1 MKPPLHSVMTLVV
14 ASIVVLCLL
23 ATPVAIDWKTPAIAP
38 AHAVAN
44 DLGDTAK
51 SVGDGVAD
59 AANSVGDSL
68 GDAAKSV
75 GDSIRNAA
83 DRVSDSDSVRNAA
96 DHVSDSVRNAADHV
110 SDSVGNA
117 AAHVGDSVRNA
128 ADRLGDSFEDP
139 ADDVADSLDN
149 GVTVTVREF
158 SNIHWKRVGDSIGD
172 TADDL
177 ANIVDTGVT
186 VTVREFREIGWK
198 PGRGS
203 REAGDHQ
210 LPLGRGSFS
219 STTVAAIEPSAGLV
233 IPGCTKEQGAE
244 TSCLEAETR
253 DRQITY
259 APRGD
264 QIYRLQQVEARR
276 YSDRGAPVLVVQG
289 LVSNTSNGEG
299 SVPPLLAIV
308 QDDQGKELMRWTFRA
323 EVERLAPGASTGFRS
338 EMFDPQSKSAKV
350 TIVFAPEQR
359 TMR

>member
-44 DLGDTAK
+44 DLGDAAK
-51 SVGDGVAD
+51 SVGD

-68 GDAAKSV
+68 GDAANSV

-83 DRVSDSDSVRNAA
+83 DRVSDSDSVRNASDHVSDSVRNAA

-110 SDSVGNA
+110 SDDVGNA
-117 AAHVGDSVRNA
+117 ADSV
-128 ADRLGDSFEDP
+128 GDSFEDP
-139 ADDVADSLDN
+139 ADDVADSVHN

-158 SNIHWKRVGDSIGD
+158 SNINWKRVGDSIED

-177 ANIVDTGVT
+177 ANIVDTRVT

-233 IPGCTKEQGAE
+233 IPGCAKEQGAE

-253 DRQITY
+253 DQQITY
-259 APRGD
+259 TPGGD

-276 YSDRGAPVLVVQG
+276 YSDGDMPILVVQG
-289 LVSNTSNGEG
+289 LVSNMSNGER

-308 QDDQGKELMRWTFRA
+308 QDDQGKELMHWTFRA
-323 EVERLAPGASTGFRS
+323 EAESLEAGASTGFRS
-338 EMFDPQSKSAKV
+338 EMYDPQLKSAKV
-350 TIVFAPEQR
+350 TIVVAPEQR
-359 TMR
+359 TME

>member
-23 ATPVAIDWKTPAIAP
+23 ATPVAIDWKTSAIAP

-44 DLGDTAK
+44 DLGDAAK
-51 SVGDGVAD
+51 SVGDSVGD

-68 GDAAKSV
+68 GDAANSV
-75 GDSIRNAA
+75 GDSIGNAA
-83 DRVSDSDSVRNAA
+83 DHVSDSDSVRNAA
-96 DHVSDSVRNAADHV
+96 NHVSDSVRNAANHVSDSVRNAANHV

-117 AAHVGDSVRNA
+117 ANHVS
-128 ADRLGDSFEDP
+128 DSFEDP
-139 ADDVADSLDN
+139 ADDVADSVHN

-158 SNIHWKRVGDSIGD
+158 SDINWKPVGDSIED

-203 REAGDHQ
+203 REASDHQ

-233 IPGCTKEQGAE
+233 IPSCAKEQGAE
-244 TSCLEAETR
+244 TSCLEAGLRTGKLPTHHVATR
-253 DRQITY
+253 FTACSRSKPVATRTATCLFLSCRVSCPTCLTESVQCRPCSPSCRTT
-259 APRGD
+259 R
-264 QIYRLQQVEARR
+264 AR
-276 YSDRGAPVLVVQG
+276 
-289 LVSNTSNGEG
+289 N
-299 SVPPLLAIV
+299 
-308 QDDQGKELMRWTFRA
+308 
-323 EVERLAPGASTGFRS
+323 
-338 EMFDPQSKSAKV
+338 
-350 TIVFAPEQR
+350 
-359 TMR
+359 

>member
-1 MKPPLHSVMTLVV
+1 MTLVV

-44 DLGDTAK
+44 DLGDAAK
-51 SVGDGVAD
+51 SVGD

-68 GDAAKSV
+68 GDAANSV

-83 DRVSDSDSVRNAA
+83 DRVSDSDSVRNASDHVSDSVRNAA

-110 SDSVGNA
+110 SDDVGNA
-117 AAHVGDSVRNA
+117 A
-128 ADRLGDSFEDP
+128 DSFEDP
-139 ADDVADSLDN
+139 ADDVADSVHN

-158 SNIHWKRVGDSIGD
+158 SDINWKRVGDSIED

-210 LPLGRGSFS
+210 FPLGRGSFS
-219 STTVAAIEPSAGLV
+219 SATVAAIEPSAGLV
-233 IPGCTKEQGAE
+233 IPGCAKEQGAK

-253 DRQITY
+253 DQQITY
-259 APRGD
+259 TPGGD

-276 YSDRGAPVLVVQG
+276 YSDGDMPILVVQG
-289 LVSNTSNGEG
+289 LVSNMSNGER

-308 QDDQGKELMRWTFRA
+308 QDDQGKELMHWTFRA
-323 EVERLAPGASTGFRS
+323 EAESLEAGASTGFRS
-338 EMFDPQSKSAKV
+338 EMYDPQLKSAKV
-350 TIVFAPEQR
+350 TIVVAQKQR
-359 TMR
+359 TME

>member
-14 ASIVVLCLL
+14 ANIVVLCLL

-44 DLGDTAK
+44 DLGDAAK
-51 SVGDGVAD
+51 SVGD

-68 GDAAKSV
+68 GDAANSV

-83 DRVSDSDSVRNAA
+83 DRVSDSDSVRNASDHVSDSVRNAA

-110 SDSVGNA
+110 SDDVGNA
-117 AAHVGDSVRNA
+117 ADSV
-128 ADRLGDSFEDP
+128 GDSFEDP
-139 ADDVADSLDN
+139 ADDVADSVHN

-158 SNIHWKRVGDSIGD
+158 SGINWKRVGDSIED

-210 LPLGRGSFS
+210 FPLGRGSFS
-219 STTVAAIEPSAGLV
+219 SATVAAIEPSAGLV
-233 IPGCTKEQGAE
+233 IPGCAKEQGAE

-253 DRQITY
+253 DQQITY
-259 APRGD
+259 TPRGD

-276 YSDRGAPVLVVQG
+276 YSDGDMPILVVQG
-289 LVSNTSNGEG
+289 LVSNMSNGVR

-323 EVERLAPGASTGFRS
+323 EVESLAPGASTGFRS